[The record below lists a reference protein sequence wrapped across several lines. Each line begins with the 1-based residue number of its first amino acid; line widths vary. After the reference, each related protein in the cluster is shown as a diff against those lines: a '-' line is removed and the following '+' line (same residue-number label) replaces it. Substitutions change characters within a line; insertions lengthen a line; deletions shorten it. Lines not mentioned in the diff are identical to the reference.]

1 MTTSQN
7 ADRAKVLAEALPYI
21 QRYWGKTIVVKYG
34 GNAMTSP
41 ELASAVMA
49 DIVLLGLV
57 GVRVVLVHG
66 GGPDINDMLNRLGH
80 EARFVNGLR
89 YTDQETMEVV
99 QSVLCGKVNK
109 NLVASVNAHGGRA
122 LGLCGLDGNL
132 LQARKLDRQDGCDY
146 GLVGDIYEVDPSV
159 VNDAIEDG
167 YVPVVASVAVGVDAA
182 PGTVYNVNA
191 DTAAARLAAGMGAEK
206 LVLLTDTVG
215 VLENPD
221 DPSSRIP
228 TIAYETV
235 DGYIERGQVTGGMI
249 PKLECC
255 RDAVEAGVA
264 RAHIVDGRE
273 PHSILLEMLTDD
285 GAGTMVL

>member
-1 MTTSQN
+1 MVSTKN
-7 ADRAKVLAEALPYI
+7 AERAEVLAEALPYI
-21 QRYWGKTIVVKYG
+21 RRYWGKTVVIKYG

-66 GGPDINDMLNRLGH
+66 GGPVINAMLERLGP

-89 YTDQETMEVV
+89 YTDEVTMEVV

-132 LQARKLDRQDGCDY
+132 FQARKLDRGDGCDY
-146 GLVGDIYEVDPSV
+146 GLVGEICEVNPAV
-159 VNDAIEDG
+159 VNDAIEQG
-167 YVPVVASVAVGVDAA
+167 YVPVIASVAGALDA
-182 PGTVYNVNA
+182 GSETVYNVNA
-191 DTAAARLAAGMGAEK
+191 DTAAAKLAAGIGAEK

-215 VLENPD
+215 VLSDPHDEN
-221 DPSSRIP
+221 SRIP

-235 DGYIERGQVTGGMI
+235 EGYIERGIVTGGMI

-255 RDAVEAGVA
+255 RDAIEGGVA